1 MIRFLTIIIFT
12 CACFI
17 SQAQV
22 GIITTIAGK
31 SPYGFSGDGGPATSA
46 QLKAPYRIC
55 LDKDENIYIAD
66 ALNHRIRRISKAGG
80 LIATVAGSSSPGYY
94 GDGGAATDAK
104 LEVPQGV
111 FVDNDN
117 LFICDAINRRIR
129 KVILSSGIVTTIAGT
144 GIVGSGGDGG
154 MATNAELG
162 GPVGIFV
169 NKTGDVFIA
178 DWGNKKIRKIN
189 SVTGKIYTFAG
200 TGGGGYS
207 GDGGPAVNATIDG
220 PLDVYADTNGNVLIS
235 DQYNHRVRKVDAI
248 TGIITT
254 IAGNGTAGY
263 SGDGGP
269 AVNAKLNQPTGLF
282 VDKQNNIYIAE
293 YGNGTI
299 RKVDGATG
307 IITTLAG
314 TGVTGFS
321 GDGGPATD
329 AKLFCSDVL
338 VDDHGNLII
347 ADYENNRIRK
357 VSNGVAVN
365 GINKEVE
372 SKLYPNPT
380 KGTFTIQTPIN
391 IALVSIYNIAGMRVY
406 ERTCTSPQTE
416 IDITNQPPGVYM
428 VYVQCGE
435 QMYVS
440 KVVRQ

>member
-440 KVVRQ
+440 KVIRQ